1 MERDLRIKALQSF
14 VRRSYISYQEC
25 IISTFIKNVICHNR
39 DRLYIVGLEKENIT
53 GY

>member
-1 MERDLRIKALQSF
+1 MERDLRTKGLQSF

-25 IISTFIKNVICHNR
+25 KISTFVKNAMCRNR

-53 GY
+53 GI